1 MALGPDPAES
11 SDWEPKKKKLIKG
24 NWSTRRPLGISL
36 HYLTPPFKHL
46 RQLTSTVI
54 ILSSHSSPTSK
65 HLFSS
70 SKTPCSS
77 PEYSKSRLT
86 LKSLIFYFWFRNTSV
101 GGMGVV
107 MLGRWGQR
115 HEREKDQCEDLPFL
129 FLSAD
134 EHCFIVSTY
143 LPTSVLLRMEAT
155 VTLQTVHLITFHPYV
170 MHEQLFFLSMR
181 RTWITRIKKISV
193 YLDKQLI
200 LHNKTW

>member
-54 ILSSHSSPTSK
+54 ILSSHSSQTSK

-143 LPTSVLLRMEAT
+143 LPDFADSTPDNLSPICNART
-155 VTLQTVHLITFHPYV
+155 T
-170 MHEQLFFLSMR
+170 FFLSMR

>member
-1 MALGPDPAES
+1 MARNALSDLPVRLVQRHLDQILQSPVTES
-11 SDWEPKKKKLIKG
+11 QKKKKLIKG
-24 NWSTRRPLGISL
+24 NWSTCRPLGISL

-107 MLGRWGQR
+107 MLEGEGKDTK
-115 HEREKDQCEDLPFL
+115 ERRTNVKTFP
-129 FLSAD
+129 S
-134 EHCFIVSTY
+134 CFWVLTNTASSFPLTY
-143 LPTSVLLRMEAT
+143 LQV
-155 VTLQTVHLITFHPYV
+155 FCWGW
-170 MHEQLFFLSMR
+170 R
-181 RTWITRIKKISV
+181 RR
-193 YLDKQLI
+193 
-200 LHNKTW
+200 